1 MENGGDSRQR
11 WFHRIQSLY
20 VLPLARGM
28 YLLIALVSL
37 LVVVGGSIYALYL
50 QAVIASQPSSV
61 PIPPPYQESGSPVAA
76 TAQTLDIGL
85 VGSRLEPPTNIR
97 LNVRAGTIT
106 APLRRDEVIGYF
118 QADTKNN
125 LATSSEAISI
135 LGGKDA
141 DFFERVYD
149 AQSKAIGLKGTA
161 LLEKLIADE
170 LFDIKEPTSR
180 NFEIRIVA
188 RDRFLM
194 LSEPTNISFTLNFGP
209 KVVAASEPMIES
221 KPELTELQKI
231 AADIASLIEPSE
243 EDSTYSKAYYTA
255 TKVPERCN
263 VSDRDQR
270 FISNYRRAFDQIRP
284 RLNATNVEAFYSG
297 LCDAWKDVLMRESA
311 ERERV
316 ERLQG
321 ATRRQA
327 EDVRASAQAQNYNLQ
342 RQHEITVMQA
352 KANTW
357 LTMTVVG
364 SALAIFLS
372 ISLILAFLAIEN
384 HSRAVRTAIESLVRI
399 SEEKS
404 TTDTVT
410 NQT

>member
-125 LATSSEAISI
+125 LATSSEAVSI

-149 AQSKAIGLKGTA
+149 AQTKTIGLKGTT
-161 LLEKLIADE
+161 LLEKLVADE
-170 LFDIKEPTSR
+170 LLDIMEPKSR
-180 NFEIRIVA
+180 
-188 RDRFLM
+188 
-194 LSEPTNISFTLNFGP
+194 
-209 KVVAASEPMIES
+209 
-221 KPELTELQKI
+221 
-231 AADIASLIEPSE
+231 
-243 EDSTYSKAYYTA
+243 
-255 TKVPERCN
+255 
-263 VSDRDQR
+263 
-270 FISNYRRAFDQIRP
+270 
-284 RLNATNVEAFYSG
+284 
-297 LCDAWKDVLMRESA
+297 
-311 ERERV
+311 
-316 ERLQG
+316 
-321 ATRRQA
+321 
-327 EDVRASAQAQNYNLQ
+327 
-342 RQHEITVMQA
+342 
-352 KANTW
+352 
-357 LTMTVVG
+357 G
-364 SALAIFLS
+364 S
-372 ISLILAFLAIEN
+372 
-384 HSRAVRTAIESLVRI
+384 
-399 SEEKS
+399 
-404 TTDTVT
+404 
-410 NQT
+410 